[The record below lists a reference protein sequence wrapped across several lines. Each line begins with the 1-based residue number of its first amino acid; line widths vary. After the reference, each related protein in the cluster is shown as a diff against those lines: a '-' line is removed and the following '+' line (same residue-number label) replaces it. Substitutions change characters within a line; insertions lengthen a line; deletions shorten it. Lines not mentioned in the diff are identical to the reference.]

1 VEIIQ
6 SHMTLQQKRLSLL
19 SVLIFSLLTS
29 PHLFAQKKATGSA
42 SFPNSWVGKW
52 KGNMTWFQGLQQRQ
66 GVQMEL
72 HILPADSTDQYT
84 WRIIYGTGGQDNRPY
99 ILKPFNKERGHWLI
113 DERNSIVLDQF
124 LIGSRFCG
132 TFTVEGNTSMN
143 CYELQ
148 GDSILVEFYNFQ
160 EKPIVITGGGDST
173 VPKVKTYG
181 MRSHQRAILKRY

>member
-1 VEIIQ
+1 
-6 SHMTLQQKRLSLL
+6 MTLLEKRLFLL
-19 SVLIFSLLTS
+19 SVLILFLVPSL
-29 PHLFAQKKATGSA
+29 HLAAQKKATGA
-42 SFPNSWVGKW
+42 GSFPSSWVGKW
-52 KGNMTWFQGLQQRQ
+52 RGNMTWYQGIQQRQ

-132 TFTVEGNTSMN
+132 TFTVEGNTIMN

-148 GDSILVEFYNFQ
+148 GDSLLVEFYNFQ

-181 MRSHQRAILKRY
+181 MRSHQRAILKRF